1 MARRPFDAHH
11 ARAVRASAPSFDDPD
26 VPLQPSR
33 RRSGWWWKLP
43 LVSLMVLVGAG
54 AAGAFWFDRAYADRV
69 YPNVSLQGVPIGGT
83 TRAQA
88 QQAVETAFAAFAQ
101 QPVTLRADDRAWQ
114 PTLQDLGVTLDVSRS
129 VDQAVALGRD
139 TNQLGAV
146 RQVLGG
152 GQSANVPLQVVV
164 DGAKLDAYLRGVAA
178 EVEVKPQEAT
188 ILFENG
194 QVRTTPSQNGRL
206 VLVNETASALVKGL
220 EQVQPQDIALQT
232 REVVP
237 QITSERVAEVQRA
250 VETIVGAPLDM
261 VADNQTFTLDQQGLT
276 EFLRVER
283 VERDGVATLEPQLD
297 TAKLE
302 SFLRDITARIGRA
315 PQEPRVD
322 WNNGQLQIV
331 KEGTP
336 GYGVD
341 IERSMEVVNAAIL
354 TSERRVELPLGEV
367 QPAVRADTLAEL
379 GITELIAEGKSYFTN
394 SAQYRITNIKAGV
407 NLVDGILV
415 APGAEFSFNDTVGV
429 ELDESKGFVQGEAIV
444 DNKVVIEY
452 GGGICQDSTTV
463 YRAAFY
469 AGLPITARTSHSSRL
484 GFYEIEETVGMD
496 AAIFTGTGPD
506 LRFRNDTDHWILVDG
521 VVNDEEQSVA
531 FRLYGTNVPGRTVE
545 RSEPVVEYGRNG
557 VQIVT
562 VTRTIKQDGE
572 VVNTEAFVSNFHP
585 LQ

>member
-1 MARRPFDAHH
+1 
-11 ARAVRASAPSFDDPD
+11 
-26 VPLQPSR
+26 
-33 RRSGWWWKLP
+33 
-43 LVSLMVLVGAG
+43 MVLVGAG

>member
-1 MARRPFDAHH
+1 
-11 ARAVRASAPSFDDPD
+11 
-26 VPLQPSR
+26 
-33 RRSGWWWKLP
+33 
-43 LVSLMVLVGAG
+43 
-54 AAGAFWFDRAYADRV
+54 
-69 YPNVSLQGVPIGGT
+69 
-83 TRAQA
+83 
-88 QQAVETAFAAFAQ
+88 
-101 QPVTLRADDRAWQ
+101 
-114 PTLQDLGVTLDVSRS
+114 
-129 VDQAVALGRD
+129 
-139 TNQLGAV
+139 
-146 RQVLGG
+146 
-152 GQSANVPLQVVV
+152 
-164 DGAKLDAYLRGVAA
+164 
-178 EVEVKPQEAT
+178 
-188 ILFENG
+188 
-194 QVRTTPSQNGRL
+194 
-206 VLVNETASALVKGL
+206 
-220 EQVQPQDIALQT
+220 
-232 REVVP
+232 
-237 QITSERVAEVQRA
+237 
-250 VETIVGAPLDM
+250 M

-331 KEGTP
+331 QPGTP

-341 IERSMEVVNAAIL
+341 IARSMEVVNAAIL
-354 TSERRVELPLGEV
+354 TSQRRVELPLGEV
-367 QPAVRADTLAEL
+367 QPAVREDTLADL

-407 NLVDGILV
+407 KLVDGVLV

-444 DNKVVIEY
+444 NNKVVVEY
-452 GGGICQDSTTV
+452 GGGICQDSTTI

-484 GFYEIEETVGMD
+484 GFYEIGETVGMD

-506 LRFRNDTDHWILVDG
+506 LRFRNDTEHWILIDG
-521 VVNDEEQSVA
+521 VVDDVEQSVA
-531 FRLYGTNVPGRTVE
+531 FRLYGTNVAGRTVE
-545 RSEPVVEYGRNG
+545 RSEPVIQYGRGG

-562 VTRTIKQDGE
+562 VTRTTKQDGA
-572 VVNTEAFVSNFHP
+572 VVNTEAFVSNFQP